1 MWIVYVL
8 LSEKSAIRYVGM
20 TQDLERRLKEHN
32 SGKSKFTS
40 GHMPWRVI
48 YTELFSDS
56 KSARTREKYLKTG
69 AGRRFLDRT
78 LDTNPL
84 PE

>member
-1 MWIVYVL
+1 
-8 LSEKSAIRYVGM
+8 
-20 TQDLERRLKEHN
+20 
-32 SGKSKFTS
+32 
-40 GHMPWRVI
+40 MPWRVI